1 MKACAER
8 RRSAC
13 AERRRSAL
21 VGTTVLISLLAVASQ
36 AEANPWQRGGA
47 PARYDG
53 GVYDYAKVVDVDPI
67 MRQVRVET
75 PRRECWNE
83 VREVRDTRDSH
94 SKGGMVLGGII
105 GGVVGHQIG
114 HGHGRDVATVAGT
127 LIGAAVGHDIAAE
140 RAAYRYSE
148 PREESVERCAVRY
161 EQDYHERIEG
171 YRVTY
176 RYQGR
181 EYTTRLPYD
190 PGDRIR
196 IRVDVEPA
204 E

>member
-1 MKACAER
+1 MKALV
-8 RRSAC
+8 SA
-13 AERRRSAL
+13 A
-21 VGTTVLISLLAVASQ
+21 VVASMVAFGAQ
-36 AEANPWQRGGA
+36 AEAGSLKRGHG

-53 GVYDYAKVVDVDPI
+53 GAYDYAKVIDADPI
-67 MRQVRVET
+67 VHRVRVET
-75 PRRECWNE
+75 PRRECWDE
-83 VREVRDTRDSH
+83 VREVRTRYDGPH

-114 HGHGRDVATVAGT
+114 SGRGKDVATVAGT
-127 LIGAAVGHDIAAE
+127 IIGAAVGHDIAAE
-140 RAAYRYSE
+140 RSGRNSGV
-148 PREESVERCAVRY
+148 REETVERCAVRY
-161 EQDYHERIEG
+161 EEQYEERIDG

-176 RYQGR
+176 LYHGR

-196 IRVDVEPA
+196 VRVDVEPA

>member
-1 MKACAER
+1 MKALV
-8 RRSAC
+8 SA
-13 AERRRSAL
+13 AVL
-21 VGTTVLISLLAVASQ
+21 VSLLGVG
-36 AEANPWQRGGA
+36 AEAQADPWKHRGYM

-53 GVYDYAKVVDVDPI
+53 GREYDYAKVVDVDPI
-67 MRQVRVET
+67 VRQVRVET
-75 PRRECWNE
+75 PRRECWDE
-83 VREVRDTRDSH
+83 VREVRSARYDDSH

-127 LIGAAVGHDIAAE
+127 LIGAGIGHDIAAE
-140 RAAYRYSE
+140 RGARYSE

-161 EQDYHERIEG
+161 EHDYEERIEG

-176 RYQGR
+176 LYHGR
-181 EYTTRLPYD
+181 EYNTRLPYD
-190 PGDRIR
+190 PGERIR
-196 IRVDVEPA
+196 VRVDVEPA